1 MASRILLAD
10 DSITIQKVV
19 NLTFADEG
27 IEVVAVSN
35 GDQAERRL
43 SEVNPDLVLADI
55 FMPGKNGYEL
65 CEAIKENPQ
74 FANVPVVLL
83 VGAFE
88 PFDQAEAQRVRADA
102 HLTKPFESR
111 TLVETVRRLISST
124 PHRTAVPIVPTRD
137 ADVGHLE
144 ADDARPAGSTAMP
157 LGAQFA
163 GKLDLSAMTADS
175 QHAPSFPAV
184 RNTGELASPSP
195 NPQPGGVNFGFADKP
210 VADVVSEPLTDP
222 IQRFEPLEFA
232 SNGDFSLTETESS
245 FDLNMQ
251 EPLAP
256 EMLQDFDTLAPLDP
270 GAHPDPISF
279 ETDSIDF
286 LDTPETSAE
295 SERRSWSNSGGHDT
309 SRDEAWRTSIDN
321 SPLSY
326 QSPAFALQTETGFSE
341 SEAST
346 ETAVATLL
354 AVDEPLGD
362 VLFDEAASIAPL
374 APAEM
379 LANDSL
385 GLEFAETATTD
396 VPMSGSTQFALVD
409 LAEGEPSSPVEES
422 SVKDNSPVEVAAN
435 TVVVAEAPAAAVEEN
450 AAAVYESTAAL
461 GEGTAPVVETP
472 AEETAAAIE
481 TAPGVEDSSAGVGD
495 LTVEETLALN
505 DLSSAEIIPP
515 EPHSASHDP
524 GDLDWTT
531 PQAASYST
539 AQLDSTVMPID
550 AAEYVAEGSTAGA
563 LPQVEK
569 SEEATFNTPS
579 MWTEEEARFT
589 PIDIE
594 AVAVKDVA
602 AEELTSTGFEFSAI
616 PDEQPVPDTGSPV
629 NGRAEEHTNG
639 AAAASLSQSSIEE
652 MVRRMVA
659 EMSESV
665 VREVAWEVV
674 PDCVERVIEQLTREA
689 LSKRA

>member
-88 PFDQAEAQRVRADA
+88 PFDQTEALRVRADA

-111 TLVETVRRLISST
+111 TLVETVRRLISAT
-124 PHRTAVPIVPTRD
+124 PRTTTAPIAPTSDADGGHDEAVDPRTA
-137 ADVGHLE
+137 G
-144 ADDARPAGSTAMP
+144 TAATP

-175 QHAPSFPAV
+175 QVAPSFTAF

-195 NPQPGGVNFGFADKP
+195 EPQPERVNFGFVDAP
-210 VADVVSEPLTDP
+210 VADVVSEPLTDAN
-222 IQRFEPLEFA
+222 QRFEPLEF
-232 SNGDFSLTETESS
+232 SPNGEFSFTETESS
-245 FDLNMQ
+245 FELNMQ

-256 EMLQDFDTLAPLDP
+256 EMLQDFDTLTPLD
-270 GAHPDPISF
+270 GAAHPDPISF
-279 ETDSIDF
+279 ETESGDF
-286 LDTPETSAE
+286 LHAPEPAAE
-295 SERRSWSNSGGHDT
+295 AEKGNWSTSGGLDA
-309 SRDEAWRTSIDN
+309 SRDDAWRTSIDN

-362 VLFDEAASIAPL
+362 VLFDEAASISPL
-374 APAEM
+374 APPEM

-385 GLEFAETATTD
+385 GLGFAETESPV
-396 VPMSGSTQFALVD
+396 VPQSFSTQFDLVD
-409 LAEGEPSSPVEES
+409 LAEGEPALSVAES
-422 SVKDNSPVEVAAN
+422 TATVAESTPVEVDESTVAVPEANAAG
-435 TVVVAEAPAAAVEEN
+435 VEEVAAAVE
-450 AAAVYESTAAL
+450 TAA
-461 GEGTAPVVETP
+461 P
-472 AEETAAAIE
+472 IE
-481 TAPGVEDSSAGVGD
+481 TDAGVEG
-495 LTVEETLALN
+495 LTAEETLALD
-505 DLSSAEIIPP
+505 DLSSVVEIIPSDS
-515 EPHSASHDP
+515 HSVSHEARE
-524 GDLDWTT
+524 LDWTT
-531 PQAASYST
+531 PHAASYST
-539 AQLDSTVMPID
+539 AQLDSVVMPIE
-550 AAEYVAEGSTAGA
+550 AVEYLAESSTPEA
-563 LPQVEK
+563 LPQAEK
-569 SEEATFNTPS
+569 AEEATFNSTS
-579 MWTEEEARFT
+579 MWTEEETRFT

-594 AVAVKDVA
+594 AVAVKDVS
-602 AEELTSTGFEFSAI
+602 AEEISGTGFDFSSV
-616 PDEQPVPDTGSPV
+616 PDEQPAPSSESPV
-629 NGRAEEHTNG
+629 NGKAEEHSNG
-639 AAAASLSQSSIEE
+639 APAASLSQSSIEE
-652 MVRRMVA
+652 IVRRMVA